1 MDRQQLEYFRT
12 AARLQNV
19 SRAAERLAM
28 TQPALSRSLDRL
40 ERELGVVLFERAG
53 RGVRLSGYGAAFL
66 PYVERA
72 LLALEDGRREL
83 TELAGK
89 AARTI
94 ALGFLHT
101 LGAEYVP
108 ELIRAFKAEH
118 PDVRFDFNQNATQ
131 VIDRQLAAGVLDLC
145 LTSGPIGIPGIIWR
159 RLRDEDVVLIV
170 ARGHRLATREGVR
183 LREVAREPFVAF
195 KPGLAMRELSDELCR
210 RAGFTPQITF
220 EGEETNTVG
229 GFVAAG
235 LGVAL
240 TPSVAPPAPGT
251 VRLRITEPVAR
262 RSIGIAWRE
271 DRHLTSA
278 ARAFRDFALASAERG

>member
-1 MDRQQLEYFRT
+1 MDRQQLEYFRI

-40 ERELGVVLFERAG
+40 ERELGVALFERAG
-53 RGVRLSGYGAAFL
+53 RGVRLSAQGAAFL

-72 LLALEDGRREL
+72 LTALEDGQREL
-83 TELAGK
+83 AELSGNVG
-89 AARTI
+89 RTI

-118 PDVRFDFNQNATQ
+118 PDVRFDFNQNATP
-131 VIDRQLAAGVLDLC
+131 VIDRQLAAGELDLC
-145 LTSGPIGIPGIIWR
+145 LTGPVASPGIAWR

-170 ARGHRLATREGVR
+170 AVGHPLAAREGVR
-183 LREVAREPFVAF
+183 LREVAHEPFIAF

-220 EGEETNTVG
+220 EGEEANTVG

-240 TPSVAPPAPGT
+240 TPSVAPPISGT
-251 VRLRITEPVAR
+251 ARLHVTEPVAR

-278 ARAFRDFALASAERG
+278 ARAFRDFALASASNR

>member
-1 MDRQQLEYFRT
+1 VDRQQLEYFRV
-12 AARLQNV
+12 AARLQNI
-19 SRAAERLAM
+19 SRAAERLGM

-40 ERELGVVLFERAG
+40 ERELGVTLFERAG
-53 RGVRLSGYGAAFL
+53 RGVRLSEHGAAFL
-66 PYVERA
+66 PYVEQA
-72 LLALEDGRREL
+72 LFALEDGQREL
-83 TELAGK
+83 AEQSGK

-101 LGAEYVP
+101 LGGEYVP
-108 ELIRAFKAEH
+108 ELILAFKAEH

-131 VIDRQLAAGVLDLC
+131 VLERQLAAGELDLC
-145 LTSGPIGIPGIIWR
+145 LMSGPLANPRIAWR

-170 ARGHRLATREGVR
+170 ATRHPLATRERVR
-183 LREVAREPFVAF
+183 LRDVAHEPFVAF

-240 TPSVAPPAPGT
+240 TPSVAPPTPGT
-251 VRLRITEPVAR
+251 VRLHLTEPVAR
-262 RSIGIAWRE
+262 RSIGIAWRD

-278 ARAFRDFALASAERG
+278 ARAFRDFALATATR